1 MGLEKSKQ
9 AWEKMIKAAL
19 KKNIKVILLTPSPD
33 MGVDILDSTT
43 VLNQHAEQIKL
54 LSNTFNVGLID
65 SYALFKEKA
74 TSGEGVI
81 NYMSQIN
88 HPNEKGHRL
97 ISSEI
102 LRYFQ

>member
-1 MGLEKSKQ
+1 
-9 AWEKMIKAAL
+9 MIKSAL
-19 KKNIKVILLTPSPD
+19 RKNIKVILLTPSPD
-33 MGVDILDSTT
+33 MGVNILDSTS
-43 VLNQHAEQIKL
+43 VLNQHAAQVKS
-54 LSNTFNVGLID
+54 LSTQYNVGLID

-97 ISSEI
+97 ISTEI
-102 LRYFQ
+102 LTYFK